1 MLDKYWRSPTDM
13 EEAADVYQLPIE
25 CELPMITWVRWQ
37 MSLYLNKSVRAQ
49 QLQRSFGA
57 QLQNAKES
65 NMDVID
71 KMRIVDSDGL
81 MGGRVG
87 PNQPSWP
94 SSYPR
99 GRY

>member
-1 MLDKYWRSPTDM
+1 M
-13 EEAADVYQLPIE
+13 A
-25 CELPMITWVRWQ
+25 
-37 MSLYLNKSVRAQ
+37 LYLNKSVRAQ
-49 QLQRSFGA
+49 QLGRLYRD
-57 QLQNAKES
+57 QLQTAKES

-81 MGGRVG
+81 LGGRVG

-99 GRY
+99 GR

>member
-1 MLDKYWRSPTDM
+1 M
-13 EEAADVYQLPIE
+13 V
-25 CELPMITWVRWQ
+25 
-37 MSLYLNKSVRAQ
+37 
-49 QLQRSFGA
+49 
-57 QLQNAKES
+57 AKES

-81 MGGRVG
+81 LGGRVG